1 MRSCLRKGEPGFG
14 VRGLKVLA
22 MNEPFAC
29 SCCVFGVGVFSF
41 APLISPHCHDH
52 GRSYVERSEQMAW
65 FTQSRQASEAI
76 SQMIEYKLRE
86 EPAFLYLAIARCPVC
101 TCMCG
106 VVWCV
111 VYTVCCDVR

>member
-1 MRSCLRKGEPGFG
+1 
-14 VRGLKVLA
+14 
-22 MNEPFAC
+22 
-29 SCCVFGVGVFSF
+29 
-41 APLISPHCHDH
+41 
-52 GRSYVERSEQMAW
+52 MAW

-111 VYTVCCDVR
+111 VYTVCCDVRQEVEEEKGMRFRCRILSCIIYTPALLRS